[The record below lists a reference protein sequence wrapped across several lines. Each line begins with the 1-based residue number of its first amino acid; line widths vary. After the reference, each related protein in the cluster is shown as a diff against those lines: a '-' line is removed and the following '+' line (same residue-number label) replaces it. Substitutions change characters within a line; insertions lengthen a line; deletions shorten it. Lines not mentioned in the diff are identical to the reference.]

1 MNYYGRIT
9 MQPLA
14 VAQNRG
20 ATAYREHLLMR
31 KLIQHCAPVWHASTL
46 GGLRRIV
53 FVSGAKPELPP
64 DSPIL
69 VEIRPYPE
77 EMLEASRFGFEIL
90 LANRQ
95 TRHLPGDAGNAER
108 RYAFRSKDA
117 LLQWFPGFAAAQGGF
132 EVKNPMLQKTGTV
145 AFSRR
150 NTVNDKY
157 ERIAFRTAEFAGELK
172 VIDRERFRSA
182 VFNGL
187 GKKKSYG
194 CGLRRIFPI

>member
-31 KLIQHCAPVWHASTL
+31 KLFQHCAPVWHASTS

-64 DSPIL
+64 DSPIR

-77 EMLEASRFGFEIL
+77 EMLEANRFGFEIL

-95 TRHLPGDAGNAER
+95 SINLSREDER
-108 RYAFRSKDA
+108 RYSYRSEDA
-117 LLQWFPGFAAAQGGF
+117 LLEWFPRFAAAQGGF
-132 EVKNPMLQKTGTV
+132 EVKNPMLQKTGKV

-150 NTVNDKY
+150 NTLNDKY

-194 CGLRRIFPI
+194 CGLLRIFPI

>member
-31 KLIQHCAPVWHASTL
+31 KLFQHSSPVWHASTS

-64 DSPIL
+64 DSPIR

-77 EMLEASRFGFEIL
+77 EMLEATRFGFEIL
-90 LANRQ
+90 LANR
-95 TRHLPGDAGNAER
+95 RSINLPREDER
-108 RYAFRSKDA
+108 RYSYRNEDE
-117 LLQWFPGFAAAQGGF
+117 LLQWFPRFAAEQGGF

-145 AFSRR
+145 AFTRR

-157 ERIAFRTAEFAGELK
+157 ERTAFRTAEFAGELK
-172 VIDRERFRSA
+172 VIDSERFRSA

-194 CGLRRIFPI
+194 CGLLRIFPI